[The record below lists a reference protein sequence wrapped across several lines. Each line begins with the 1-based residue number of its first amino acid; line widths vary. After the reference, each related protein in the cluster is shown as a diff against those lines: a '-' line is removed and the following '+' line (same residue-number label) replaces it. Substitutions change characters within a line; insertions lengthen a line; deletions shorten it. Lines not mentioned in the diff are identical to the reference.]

1 MEWPLLFVTAATGSV
16 LMVAFAAYIWVD
28 DSFDARERAT
38 STLFTLA
45 MLSFCVASASGDPVL
60 GLELPEWT
68 RTGGLVLELLF
79 VALGVAVNYLTR
91 SDGDEETAT

>member
-1 MEWPLLFVTAATGSV
+1 MAWPLLFVTTATGSV

-28 DSFDARERAT
+28 DSFDFRERAT

-60 GLELPEWT
+60 GLDLPEWT
-68 RTGGLVLELLF
+68 QTGGLVLEFLF

-91 SDGDEETAT
+91 DYGEEEDA